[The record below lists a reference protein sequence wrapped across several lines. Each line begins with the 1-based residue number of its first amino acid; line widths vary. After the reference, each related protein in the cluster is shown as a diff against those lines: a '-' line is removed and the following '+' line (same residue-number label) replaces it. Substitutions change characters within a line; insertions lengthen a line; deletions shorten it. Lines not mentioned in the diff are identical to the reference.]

1 MDSKREA
8 GKLTLFIVHFYEPDM
23 GQLCK
28 RLLLRNCLRQRAGI
42 RAGFLELHN
51 LIAVE
56 KLIEK
61 VD

>member
-42 RAGFLELHN
+42 RAGIFG
-51 LIAVE
+51 AVQF
-56 KLIEK
+56 
-61 VD
+61 DCC